1 MHVLILGTRGIPSKH
16 SGFETFAQDLS
27 LFLRARGHNVTV
39 YCQVSKGEQFREDEW
54 NGIRRVLIPARDG
67 SIGTII
73 FDWLAIR
80 HSMRERGVVLTLGY
94 NTGIFNALYRLCGLS
109 NLMNMDGIEWRREK
123 WSRFARAWFW
133 FNEWAGARVATHLI
147 ADHPEIGKHLLR
159 HTSPGK
165 ITVIPYGADLVSSA
179 PVDLIRHYGLIP
191 KEYYLLIARPEP
203 ENSILEIV
211 RAYSL
216 RPRGMPLVV
225 LGKYTRD
232 GTSYQNKVLDAAGPE
247 ISFVGAIF
255 ERDVVRALRFHARA
269 YIHGHRVGGTN
280 PSLVESLAAGNA
292 VIAHNNPFN
301 RWVAGEGARYFQS
314 PGDLAEILNSL
325 ETDSTQLVGMEE
337 ASRRRHRE
345 SFTQGKVL
353 GAYEEL
359 LLHFSPQTEP
369 FSARKSAS
377 GTEDDLPMSAEG
389 RAWSRMR
396 R

>member
-16 SGFETFAQDLS
+16 SGFETFAQDLA
-27 LFLRARGHNVTV
+27 LFLRARDHKVTV
-39 YCQVSKGEQFREDEW
+39 YCQVGKGELFREDEW

-73 FDWLAIR
+73 FDWLSIR
-80 HSMRERGVVLTLGY
+80 HSIRESGVVLTLGY
-94 NTGIFNALYRLCGLS
+94 NTGIFNALYRLRGLS

-123 WSRFARAWFW
+123 WSRLARAWFW

-159 HTSPGK
+159 HTSPEK

-179 PVDLIRHYGLIP
+179 PVDLINRYGLMA

-211 RAYSL
+211 QAYSFQ
-216 RPRGMPLVV
+216 RRGMPLVV
-225 LGKYTRD
+225 LGKYSRD

-247 ISFVGAIF
+247 IKFLGAIF
-255 ERDVVRALRFHARA
+255 DRDVVRALRFHARA

-292 VIAHNNPFN
+292 VIAHDNPFN

-314 PGDLAEILNSL
+314 PGDLAEILESL
-325 ETDSTQLVGMEE
+325 DAEGSQLLNMEE

-359 LLHFSPQTEP
+359 LLRFSPKDAAFLRPKQ
-369 FSARKSAS
+369 SAS
-377 GTEDDLPMSAEG
+377 APEDDLSMSADRG
-389 RAWSRMR
+389 SVR
-396 R
+396 